1 MSDFNWKLIPSFL
14 AAHQHGSLLGAAR
27 ALGISQPTV
36 GRHVSALE
44 AQLGTP
50 LLVRQRHGVEPTAAG
65 ESLREHARE
74 LLLGAQRIERD
85 MAAYAAGVRGQVRV
99 LATASVMAERLADD
113 VADFLTAP
121 EHAGIRVELEVRT
134 SPQVV
139 QGIRDGVASL
149 DICWQSPHGADLRGL
164 GTAPYRQDRLGLVMH
179 AGHPLAGAH
188 RLRLADALDW
198 DYVGLP
204 VNSAVQALLVRA
216 AAEIGRHLKYRMIVT
231 DFEAALR
238 VVRTRLAISVIPMEV
253 ALPRAAQYGLRVVP
267 LDEPWAERAFA
278 VCFRGTTALTPAA
291 QLLLDHLQRC
301 GADGPW
307 HPADGQ
313 APNRP

>member
-1 MSDFNWKLIPSFL
+1 MRDLDL
-14 AAHQHGSLLGAAR
+14 TSLRLFVAVCDTRNIAR
-27 ALGISQPTV
+27 AAADASLV
-36 GRHVSALE
+36 GSAVSKRLAQLE

-121 EHAGIRVELEVRT
+121 EHAGIRVELEVRA

-149 DICWQSPHGADLRGL
+149 GICWQSQHGADLRGL

-179 AGHPLAGAH
+179 AGHPLASAH

-278 VCFRGTTALTPAA
+278 LCFRGAGALTPAA

>member
-1 MSDFNWKLIPSFL
+1 
-14 AAHQHGSLLGAAR
+14 
-27 ALGISQPTV
+27 
-36 GRHVSALE
+36 
-44 AQLGTP
+44 
-50 LLVRQRHGVEPTAAG
+50 
-65 ESLREHARE
+65 
-74 LLLGAQRIERD
+74 
-85 MAAYAAGVRGQVRV
+85 
-99 LATASVMAERLADD
+99 
-113 VADFLTAP
+113 
-121 EHAGIRVELEVRT
+121 
-134 SPQVV
+134 VV

-149 DICWQSPHGADLRGL
+149 GICWQSPHGADLRGL
-164 GTAPYRQDRLGLVMH
+164 DTAPYRQDRLGLVMH

-216 AAEIGRHLKYRMIVT
+216 AAEMGRHLRYRMIVT

-253 ALPRAAQYGLRVVP
+253 ALPRAAAYGLCVVP

-301 GADGPW
+301 GAEAPG
-307 HPADGQ
+307 HPPAQ
-313 APNRP
+313 SEH